1 MFAPLGVNE
10 WLESASKY
18 NEFRTNYNELDK
30 HYEAQYGTQ
39 LRVMTSMEE
48 D

>member
-1 MFAPLGVNE
+1 MFTLLGVNE
-10 WLESASKY
+10 WVDSAPGY
-18 NEFRTNYNELDK
+18 NEFCANYNELDK
-30 HYEAQYGTQ
+30 HYETQYSTQ

>member
-10 WLESASKY
+10 WLDSTSKY

-30 HYEAQYGTQ
+30 HYEAQYSTQ

>member
-10 WLESASKY
+10 WLDSASKY

-30 HYEAQYGTQ
+30 HYEAQYSTQ

>member
-10 WLESASKY
+10 WLDSASKY

-30 HYEAQYGTQ
+30 HYEAQYNTQ

>member
-1 MFAPLGVNE
+1 MFTLLGVNE
-10 WLESASKY
+10 GVDSAPGY

-30 HYEAQYGTQ
+30 HYEAQYNTQ